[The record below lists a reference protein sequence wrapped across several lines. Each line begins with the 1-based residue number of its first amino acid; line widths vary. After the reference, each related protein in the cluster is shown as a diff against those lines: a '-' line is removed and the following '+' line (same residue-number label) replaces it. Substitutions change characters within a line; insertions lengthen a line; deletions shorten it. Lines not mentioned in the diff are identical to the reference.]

1 MTKNLGDFFING
13 EDGIVDIVGG
23 RPLTITNVITMDGSP
38 IDGKFLAFWPG
49 YKITTPLDSFL
60 SFYGDFTIDFWIKN
74 RSSYPYCTPMTTAVN
89 GNAVGGWWLMFGT
102 SSFGFYYDIYGAN
115 PISFSSTALNNAF
128 IGRGEWFHFALVRHN
143 GVITAYKNGVAIDS
157 ITHSGNIVSSNQLS
171 IGILASDT
179 NTYFEGY
186 LDNIRIANEALWNDT
201 FDPYDSIVMRYTGV
215 FPISS
220 IYSIGHRGNL
230 RGKAKQGW
238 VRPTIKQFFTSADW
252 EEVFNG
258 YRAKSVV
265 FDINSR
271 YGGTNYGI
279 RTIGFYNKENQ
290 IELVDNYTAYQSS
303 TFNSSSYLAS
313 FVFNSNSTKIGQA
326 YNNGWASVQT
336 TNPQR
341 LIVVFDDIITFNKM
355 IVNNYHHIGS
365 LSEIGLKNVKITITT
380 ATITSTA
387 PNTSVQNGIVIFDDV
402 FEKHTSINEV
412 QDWEVPLV

>member
-1 MTKNLGDFFING
+1 MTKILGNLF
-13 EDGIVDIVGG
+13 
-23 RPLTITNVITMDGSP
+23 
-38 IDGKFLAFWPG
+38 IDGENYFTDSTSNHIVQNNNCTISNTIKAFDNYSVEFNG
-49 YKITTPLDSFL
+49 TNAYL
-60 SFYGDFTIDFWIKN
+60 SIPNSTDFQLGLSDFTIDFWVYFVGSATANMHLVEQTDGTN
-74 RSSYPYCTPMTTAVN
+74 RWQFWRDNTAWRFYCSGTVIDFSITDTSVTA
-89 GNAVGGWWLMFGT
+89 
-102 SSFGFYYDIYGAN
+102 
-115 PISFSSTALNNAF
+115 ST
-128 IGRGEWFHFALVRHN
+128 WYHMALVRKD
-143 GVITAYKNGVAIDS
+143 GVFKIYKNGNLLY
-157 ITHSGNIVSSNQLS
+157 TNSSNTDKSLPTITGPLY
-171 IGILASDT
+171 IGVYRGESL
-179 NTYFEGY
+179 YFRGN
-186 LDNIRIANEALWNDT
+186 LDNIRLIKGNALWDSA
-201 FDPYDSIVMRYTGV
+201 FDPNDESYMYYKDPTL
-215 FPISS
+215 ISS
-220 IYSIGHRGNL
+220 IYSVGHRGNL

-238 VRPTIKQFFTSADW
+238 IRPTIKQFFTSADW

-380 ATITSTA
+380 DTITSTT
-387 PNTSVQNGIVIFDDV
+387 PNTSVQNGIVIFDDI
-402 FEKHTSINEV
+402 FEKHTGINEV